1 MLRWFGASRI
11 ARGARSDFST
21 GHSCCAVCCDL
32 FFVAVHAGGGWR
44 RERLFLRPARTR
56 PAGAR
61 RRVGR
66 TPAQA
71 HAHWTGGAGPG
82 VRADIMSGELPQVIF
97 VLGGPGAGKGTQCT
111 KLVEHFGFVHLS
123 AGDCLRT
130 ARDSGSADGQL
141 INEYIR
147 EGRIVPVDITVKLL
161 KEAMEA
167 SGSKKVLVDG
177 FPRNL
182 DNLEGWDRVMGSAA
196 DVRFVLFFDCPEEVM
211 VTRLMERGKTSGR
224 VDDNLESIRKRLRT
238 YMDSTMPIVNEF
250 DKKGKVRKVDGNR
263 PVEEVSADV
272 ERLMRAEG
280 FA

>member
-1 MLRWFGASRI
+1 
-11 ARGARSDFST
+11 
-21 GHSCCAVCCDL
+21 
-32 FFVAVHAGGGWR
+32 
-44 RERLFLRPARTR
+44 
-56 PAGAR
+56 
-61 RRVGR
+61 
-66 TPAQA
+66 
-71 HAHWTGGAGPG
+71 
-82 VRADIMSGELPQVIF
+82 MSGELPQVIF